1 MKYLLQYVRT
11 CNEKGYVVMNN
22 DVKGI
27 SIDSLSNS
35 INISKVN
42 KFIYLFIKRLFD
54 IILSLFGILFLI
66 PIAIVI
72 KISYI
77 LNKDYS
83 SIFYSQ
89 IRIGKNGKEFKLYKF
104 RSMIPNADEVLKELM
119 DTNTNIFNE
128 YSKNKKLKDD
138 PRVTKVGKFIRK
150 TSLDEFPQFINVFK
164 GDMSIVG
171 NRPYLPR
178 EKKDMGNY
186 YNDIVKTKCG
196 IVSYWAIHGR
206 SDVSFE
212 RRLELEKYYS
222 NHQSLGLDA
231 KIFIKSFSVVLLKK
245 GAE

>member
-1 MKYLLQYVRT
+1 MNKEVSIEEASNVISMSKIKKYL
-11 CNEKGYVVMNN
+11 
-22 DVKGI
+22 
-27 SIDSLSNS
+27 
-35 INISKVN
+35 
-42 KFIYLFIKRLFD
+42 YLTIKRLFD

-66 PIAIVI
+66 PISIII

-77 LNKDYS
+77 LNKDFS

-89 IRIGKNGKEFKLYKF
+89 IRIGKDGKEFKLYKF

-119 DTNTNIFNE
+119 STSTDIFNE

-178 EKKDMGNY
+178 EKEDMGKY
-186 YNDIVKTKCG
+186 YEDIVKTKCG

-206 SDVSFE
+206 SDVSFN

-222 NHQSLGLDA
+222 NHQSLKLDIE
-231 KIFIKSFSVVLLKK
+231 IFFRAFSVVLFKK

>member
-1 MKYLLQYVRT
+1 
-11 CNEKGYVVMNN
+11 MNN
-22 DVKGI
+22 DINNI
-27 SIDSLSNS
+27 SINDIYENSLNF
-35 INISKVN
+35 SKV
-42 KFIYLFIKRLFD
+42 KKYSYLITKRLFD

-66 PIAIVI
+66 PLSIII

-83 SIFYSQ
+83 SIFYTQ
-89 IRIGKNGKEFKLYKF
+89 TRIGKNGKEFKLYKF

-119 DTNTNIFNE
+119 DTNTDIFNE

-186 YNDIVKTKCG
+186 YSDIVKTKCG
-196 IVSYWAIHGR
+196 IVSYWAVHGR
-206 SDVSFE
+206 SDVSFK

-222 NHQSLGLDA
+222 NHQSLKLDIE
-231 KIFIKSFSVVLLKK
+231 IFFRAFLVVLLKK
-245 GAE
+245 GAK

>member
-1 MKYLLQYVRT
+1 
-11 CNEKGYVVMNN
+11 MNN
-22 DVKGI
+22 DVNNI
-27 SIDSLSNS
+27 SINDISENSLNF
-35 INISKVN
+35 SKV
-42 KFIYLFIKRLFD
+42 KKYSYLITKRLFD

-66 PIAIVI
+66 PLSIII

-83 SIFYSQ
+83 SIFYTQ
-89 IRIGKNGKEFKLYKF
+89 TRIGKNGKEFKLYKF
-104 RSMIPNADEVLKELM
+104 RSMIPNADEVLKKLM
-119 DTNTNIFNE
+119 DTNTDIFNE

-206 SDVSFE
+206 SDVSFK

-222 NHQSLGLDA
+222 NHQSLKLDIE
-231 KIFIKSFSVVLLKK
+231 IFFRAFLVVLLKK
-245 GAE
+245 GAK

>member
-1 MKYLLQYVRT
+1 
-11 CNEKGYVVMNN
+11 MNN
-22 DVKGI
+22 DINNI
-27 SIDSLSNS
+27 SINDISENSLNF
-35 INISKVN
+35 SKV
-42 KFIYLFIKRLFD
+42 KKYSYLITKRLFD

-66 PIAIVI
+66 PLSIII

-83 SIFYSQ
+83 SIFYTQ
-89 IRIGKNGKEFKLYKF
+89 TRIGKNGKEFKLYKF

-222 NHQSLGLDA
+222 NHQSLKLDIE
-231 KIFIKSFSVVLLKK
+231 IFFRAFSVVLFKK
-245 GAE
+245 GAK

>member
-1 MKYLLQYVRT
+1 
-11 CNEKGYVVMNN
+11 MNN
-22 DVKGI
+22 DINNI
-27 SIDSLSNS
+27 SINDISENSLNF
-35 INISKVN
+35 SKV
-42 KFIYLFIKRLFD
+42 KKYSYLITKRLFD

-66 PIAIVI
+66 PLSIII

-83 SIFYSQ
+83 SIFYTQ
-89 IRIGKNGKEFKLYKF
+89 TRIGKNGKEFKLYKF
-104 RSMIPNADEVLKELM
+104 RSMIPNADEVLKKLM
-119 DTNTNIFNE
+119 DTNTDIFNE

-164 GDMSIVG
+164 GDMSIIG

-222 NHQSLGLDA
+222 NHQSLKLDIE
-231 KIFIKSFSVVLLKK
+231 IFFRAFLVVLLKK
-245 GAE
+245 GAK

>member
-1 MKYLLQYVRT
+1 
-11 CNEKGYVVMNN
+11 MNN
-22 DVKGI
+22 DINNI
-27 SIDSLSNS
+27 SINDISENSLNF
-35 INISKVN
+35 SKV
-42 KFIYLFIKRLFD
+42 KKYSYLITKRLFD

-66 PIAIVI
+66 PLSIII

-83 SIFYSQ
+83 SIFYTQ
-89 IRIGKNGKEFKLYKF
+89 TRIGKNGKEFKLYKF

-196 IVSYWAIHGR
+196 IVSYWAVHGR

-222 NHQSLGLDA
+222 NHQSLKLDIE
-231 KIFIKSFSVVLLKK
+231 IFFRAFLVVLLKK
-245 GAE
+245 GAK

>member
-1 MKYLLQYVRT
+1 MNKEVSIEEVSNVISMSKIKKYL
-11 CNEKGYVVMNN
+11 
-22 DVKGI
+22 
-27 SIDSLSNS
+27 
-35 INISKVN
+35 
-42 KFIYLFIKRLFD
+42 YLTIKRLFD

-66 PIAIVI
+66 PISIII

-77 LNKDYS
+77 LNKDFS

-89 IRIGKNGKEFKLYKF
+89 IRIGKDGKEFKLYKF

-119 DTNTNIFNE
+119 DTNTDIFNE

-178 EKKDMGNY
+178 EKKDMGSY
-186 YNDIVKTKCG
+186 YDDIVKTKCG

-222 NHQSLGLDA
+222 NHQSLGLDIE
-231 KIFIKSFSVVLLKK
+231 IFFRAFTVVLLKK
-245 GAE
+245 GAK

>member
-1 MKYLLQYVRT
+1 
-11 CNEKGYVVMNN
+11 MNN
-22 DVKGI
+22 DINNI
-27 SIDSLSNS
+27 SINDISENSLNF
-35 INISKVN
+35 SKV
-42 KFIYLFIKRLFD
+42 KKYSYLITKRLFD

-66 PIAIVI
+66 PLSIII

-83 SIFYSQ
+83 SIIYTQ
-89 IRIGKNGKEFKLYKF
+89 TRIGKNGKEFKLYKF

-119 DTNTNIFNE
+119 DTNTDIFNE

-196 IVSYWAIHGR
+196 IVSYWAVHGR
-206 SDVSFE
+206 SDVSFK

-222 NHQSLGLDA
+222 NHQSLKLDIE
-231 KIFIKSFSVVLLKK
+231 IFFRAFSVVLLKK
-245 GAE
+245 GAK

>member
-1 MKYLLQYVRT
+1 M
-11 CNEKGYVVMNN
+11 GYVVMNN
-22 DVKGI
+22 DINNI
-27 SIDSLSNS
+27 SINDISENSLNF
-35 INISKVN
+35 SKV
-42 KFIYLFIKRLFD
+42 KKYSYLITKRLFD

-66 PIAIVI
+66 PLSIII

-83 SIFYSQ
+83 SIFYTQ
-89 IRIGKNGKEFKLYKF
+89 TRIGKNGKEFKLYKF
-104 RSMIPNADEVLKELM
+104 RSMIPNADEVLKDLM
-119 DTNTNIFNE
+119 NTNIDIFNE

-178 EKKDMGNY
+178 EKKDMGKY

-206 SDVSFE
+206 SDVSFN

-222 NHQSLGLDA
+222 NHQSLKLDIE
-231 KIFIKSFSVVLLKK
+231 IFIRAFSVVLFKK
-245 GAE
+245 GAK

>member
-1 MKYLLQYVRT
+1 
-11 CNEKGYVVMNN
+11 MNN
-22 DVKGI
+22 DINNI
-27 SIDSLSNS
+27 SINDISENSLNF
-35 INISKVN
+35 SKV
-42 KFIYLFIKRLFD
+42 KKYSYLITKRLFD

-66 PIAIVI
+66 PLSIII

-83 SIFYSQ
+83 SIFYTQ
-89 IRIGKNGKEFKLYKF
+89 TRIGKNGKEFKLYKF
-104 RSMIPNADEVLKELM
+104 RSMIPNADEVLKKLM
-119 DTNTNIFNE
+119 DTNTDIFNE

-164 GDMSIVG
+164 GDMSIIG

-196 IVSYWAIHGR
+196 IVSYWAVHGR
-206 SDVSFE
+206 SDVSFK

-222 NHQSLGLDA
+222 NHQSLKLDIE
-231 KIFIKSFSVVLLKK
+231 IFFRAFLVVLLKK
-245 GAE
+245 GAK

>member
-1 MKYLLQYVRT
+1 
-11 CNEKGYVVMNN
+11 MNN
-22 DVKGI
+22 DINNI
-27 SIDSLSNS
+27 SINDISENSLNF
-35 INISKVN
+35 SKV
-42 KFIYLFIKRLFD
+42 KKYSYLITKRLFD

-66 PIAIVI
+66 PLSIII

-83 SIFYSQ
+83 SIFYTQ
-89 IRIGKNGKEFKLYKF
+89 TRIGKNGKEFKLYKF
-104 RSMIPNADEVLKELM
+104 RSMIPNADEVLKKLM
-119 DTNTNIFNE
+119 DTNTDIFNE

-186 YNDIVKTKCG
+186 YSDIVKTKCG

-206 SDVSFE
+206 SDVSFK

-222 NHQSLGLDA
+222 NHQSLKLDIE
-231 KIFIKSFSVVLLKK
+231 IFFRAFSVVLLKK
-245 GAE
+245 GAK

>member
-1 MKYLLQYVRT
+1 
-11 CNEKGYVVMNN
+11 MNN
-22 DVKGI
+22 DINNI
-27 SIDSLSNS
+27 SINDISENSLNF
-35 INISKVN
+35 SKV
-42 KFIYLFIKRLFD
+42 KKYSYLITKRLFD

-66 PIAIVI
+66 PLSIII

-83 SIFYSQ
+83 SIFYTQ
-89 IRIGKNGKEFKLYKF
+89 TRIGKNGKEFKLYKF

-119 DTNTNIFNE
+119 DTNTDIFNE

-186 YNDIVKTKCG
+186 YSDIVKTKCG
-196 IVSYWAIHGR
+196 IVSYWAVHGR

-222 NHQSLGLDA
+222 NHQSLKLDIE
-231 KIFIKSFSVVLLKK
+231 IFFRAFLVVLLKK
-245 GAE
+245 GAK

>member
-1 MKYLLQYVRT
+1 
-11 CNEKGYVVMNN
+11 MNN
-22 DVKGI
+22 DVNNI
-27 SIDSLSNS
+27 SINDISENSLNF
-35 INISKVN
+35 SKV
-42 KFIYLFIKRLFD
+42 KKYSYLITKRLFD

-66 PIAIVI
+66 PLSIII

-83 SIFYSQ
+83 SIFYTQ
-89 IRIGKNGKEFKLYKF
+89 TRIGKNGKEFKLYKF
-104 RSMIPNADEVLKELM
+104 RSMIPNADEVLKKLM
-119 DTNTNIFNE
+119 DTNTDIFNE

-178 EKKDMGNY
+178 EKEDMGNY
-186 YNDIVKTKCG
+186 YSDIVKTKCG

-222 NHQSLGLDA
+222 NHQSLKLDIE
-231 KIFIKSFSVVLLKK
+231 IFFRAFSVVLLKK
-245 GAE
+245 GAK

>member
-1 MKYLLQYVRT
+1 
-11 CNEKGYVVMNN
+11 MNN
-22 DVKGI
+22 DVKDI
-27 SIDSLSNS
+27 SIHSLSNT

-42 KFIYLFIKRLFD
+42 KYSYLFIKRLFD

-89 IRIGKNGKEFKLYKF
+89 TRIGKNGKEFKLYKF

-150 TSLDEFPQFINVFK
+150 TSIDELPQIINVF
-164 GDMSIVG
+164 
-171 NRPYLPR
+171 
-178 EKKDMGNY
+178 
-186 YNDIVKTKCG
+186 
-196 IVSYWAIHGR
+196 
-206 SDVSFE
+206 
-212 RRLELEKYYS
+212 
-222 NHQSLGLDA
+222 
-231 KIFIKSFSVVLLKK
+231 
-245 GAE
+245 

>member
-1 MKYLLQYVRT
+1 MNKEVSIEEVSNVISMSKIKKYL
-11 CNEKGYVVMNN
+11 
-22 DVKGI
+22 
-27 SIDSLSNS
+27 
-35 INISKVN
+35 
-42 KFIYLFIKRLFD
+42 YLTIKRLFD

-66 PIAIVI
+66 PVSIII

-77 LNKDYS
+77 LNKDFS

-89 IRIGKNGKEFKLYKF
+89 IRIGKDGKEFKLYKF

-119 DTNTNIFNE
+119 DTNTDIFNE

-178 EKKDMGNY
+178 EKKDMGSY
-186 YNDIVKTKCG
+186 YDDIVKTKCG

-222 NHQSLGLDA
+222 NHQSLGLDIE
-231 KIFIKSFSVVLLKK
+231 IFFRAFTVVLLKK
-245 GAE
+245 GAK

>member
-1 MKYLLQYVRT
+1 MNKEVSIEEVSNVISMSKIKKYL
-11 CNEKGYVVMNN
+11 
-22 DVKGI
+22 
-27 SIDSLSNS
+27 
-35 INISKVN
+35 
-42 KFIYLFIKRLFD
+42 YLTIKRFFD

-66 PIAIVI
+66 LISIII

-77 LNKDYS
+77 LNKDFS

-89 IRIGKNGKEFKLYKF
+89 IRIGKDGKEFKLYKF

-119 DTNTNIFNE
+119 STSTDIFNE

-171 NRPYLPR
+171 NRPYLPI

-196 IVSYWAIHGR
+196 IISYWAIHGR

>member
-1 MKYLLQYVRT
+1 
-11 CNEKGYVVMNN
+11 MNN
-22 DVKGI
+22 DINNI
-27 SIDSLSNS
+27 SINDISENSLNF
-35 INISKVN
+35 SKV
-42 KFIYLFIKRLFD
+42 KKYSYLITKRLFD

-66 PIAIVI
+66 PLSIII

-83 SIFYSQ
+83 SIFYTQ
-89 IRIGKNGKEFKLYKF
+89 TRIGKNGKEFKLYKF

-119 DTNTNIFNE
+119 DTNTDIFNE

-196 IVSYWAIHGR
+196 IVSYWAVHGR

-222 NHQSLGLDA
+222 NHQSLKLDIE
-231 KIFIKSFSVVLLKK
+231 IFFRAFLVVLLKK
-245 GAE
+245 GAK

>member
-1 MKYLLQYVRT
+1 
-11 CNEKGYVVMNN
+11 MNN
-22 DVKGI
+22 DINNI
-27 SIDSLSNS
+27 SINDISENSLNF
-35 INISKVN
+35 SKV
-42 KFIYLFIKRLFD
+42 KKYSYLITKRLFD

-66 PIAIVI
+66 PLSIII

-83 SIFYSQ
+83 SIFYTQ
-89 IRIGKNGKEFKLYKF
+89 TRIGKNGKEFKLYKF

-119 DTNTNIFNE
+119 DTNTDIFNE

-186 YNDIVKTKCG
+186 YSDIVKTKCG

-206 SDVSFE
+206 SDVSFK

-222 NHQSLGLDA
+222 NHQSLKLDIE
-231 KIFIKSFSVVLLKK
+231 IFFRAFSVVLLKK
-245 GAE
+245 GAK

>member
-1 MKYLLQYVRT
+1 
-11 CNEKGYVVMNN
+11 MNN
-22 DVKGI
+22 DINNI
-27 SIDSLSNS
+27 SINDISENSLNF
-35 INISKVN
+35 SKV
-42 KFIYLFIKRLFD
+42 KKYSYLITKRLFD

-66 PIAIVI
+66 PLSIII

-83 SIFYSQ
+83 SIFYTQ
-89 IRIGKNGKEFKLYKF
+89 TRIGKNGKEFKLYKF

-119 DTNTNIFNE
+119 DTNTDIFNE

-206 SDVSFE
+206 SDVSFK

-222 NHQSLGLDA
+222 NHQSLKLDIE
-231 KIFIKSFSVVLLKK
+231 IFFRAFLVVLLKK
-245 GAE
+245 GAK

>member
-1 MKYLLQYVRT
+1 
-11 CNEKGYVVMNN
+11 MNN
-22 DVKGI
+22 DINNI
-27 SIDSLSNS
+27 SINDIYENSLNF
-35 INISKVN
+35 SKV
-42 KFIYLFIKRLFD
+42 KKYSYLITKRLFD

-66 PIAIVI
+66 PLSIII

-83 SIFYSQ
+83 SIFYTQ
-89 IRIGKNGKEFKLYKF
+89 TRIGKNGKEFKLYKF

-119 DTNTNIFNE
+119 DTNTDIFNE

-150 TSLDEFPQFINVFK
+150 KSLDEFPQFINVFK

-186 YNDIVKTKCG
+186 YSDIVKTKCG
-196 IVSYWAIHGR
+196 IVSYWAVHGR
-206 SDVSFE
+206 SDVSFK

-222 NHQSLGLDA
+222 NHQSLKLDIE
-231 KIFIKSFSVVLLKK
+231 IFFRAFSVVLFKK
-245 GAE
+245 GAK

>member
-1 MKYLLQYVRT
+1 
-11 CNEKGYVVMNN
+11 MNN
-22 DVKGI
+22 DINNI
-27 SIDSLSNS
+27 SINDISENSLNF
-35 INISKVN
+35 SKV
-42 KFIYLFIKRLFD
+42 KKYSYLITKRLFD

-66 PIAIVI
+66 PLSIII

-83 SIFYSQ
+83 SIFYTQ
-89 IRIGKNGKEFKLYKF
+89 TRIGKNGKEFKLYKF

-119 DTNTNIFNE
+119 DTNTDIFNE

-186 YNDIVKTKCG
+186 YSDIVKTKCG
-196 IVSYWAIHGR
+196 IVSYWAVHGR
-206 SDVSFE
+206 SDVSFK

-222 NHQSLGLDA
+222 NHQSLKLDIE
-231 KIFIKSFSVVLLKK
+231 IFFRAFSVVLLKK
-245 GAE
+245 GAK

>member
-1 MKYLLQYVRT
+1 
-11 CNEKGYVVMNN
+11 MNN
-22 DVKGI
+22 DINNI
-27 SIDSLSNS
+27 SINDISENSLNF
-35 INISKVN
+35 SKV
-42 KFIYLFIKRLFD
+42 KKYSYLITKRLFD

-66 PIAIVI
+66 PLSIII

-83 SIFYSQ
+83 SIFYTQ
-89 IRIGKNGKEFKLYKF
+89 TRIGKNGKEFKLYKF
-104 RSMIPNADEVLKELM
+104 RSMIPNADEVLKKLM
-119 DTNTNIFNE
+119 DTNTDIFNE

-206 SDVSFE
+206 SDVSFK

-222 NHQSLGLDA
+222 NHQSLKLDIE
-231 KIFIKSFSVVLLKK
+231 IFFRAFSVVLLKK
-245 GAE
+245 GAK

>member
-1 MKYLLQYVRT
+1 
-11 CNEKGYVVMNN
+11 MNN
-22 DVKGI
+22 DINNI
-27 SIDSLSNS
+27 SINDISENSLNF
-35 INISKVN
+35 SKV
-42 KFIYLFIKRLFD
+42 KKYSYLITKRLFD

-66 PIAIVI
+66 PLSIII

-83 SIFYSQ
+83 SIFYTQ
-89 IRIGKNGKEFKLYKF
+89 TRIGKNGKEFKLYKF

-119 DTNTNIFNE
+119 DTNTDIFNE

-222 NHQSLGLDA
+222 NHQSLKLDIE
-231 KIFIKSFSVVLLKK
+231 IFFRAFLVVLLKK
-245 GAE
+245 GAK

>member
-1 MKYLLQYVRT
+1 
-11 CNEKGYVVMNN
+11 MNN
-22 DVKGI
+22 DINNI
-27 SIDSLSNS
+27 SINDISENSLNF
-35 INISKVN
+35 SKV
-42 KFIYLFIKRLFD
+42 KKYSYLITKRLFD

-66 PIAIVI
+66 PLSIII

-83 SIFYSQ
+83 SIFYTQ
-89 IRIGKNGKEFKLYKF
+89 TRIGKNGKEFKLYKF

-119 DTNTNIFNE
+119 DTNTDIFNE

-186 YNDIVKTKCG
+186 YSDIVKTKCG

-222 NHQSLGLDA
+222 NHQSLKLDIE
-231 KIFIKSFSVVLLKK
+231 IFFRAFLVVLLKK
-245 GAE
+245 GAK